1 MAGRSALELARLAL
15 AVALSRSAPQL
26 GSGGALSRRGAG
38 STLPTAAQPGS
49 AWRAARTQAANE
61 CVREGVSVPQIMQR
75 LRFRNSHTT
84 VVSRRMPSKVLEN
97 DAKEIETERLQLA
110 VTYQSRRGRAKR
122 AVLQR
127 WQFEPFVRVWLS
139 GALRASISIST
150 LSYLQRVNA
159 KDYLDKKQCQSMLM
173 LCFEDWWISPPP

>member
-1 MAGRSALELARLAL
+1 M
-15 AVALSRSAPQL
+15 
-26 GSGGALSRRGAG
+26 
-38 STLPTAAQPGS
+38 
-49 AWRAARTQAANE
+49 
-61 CVREGVSVPQIMQR
+61 REGVSVPQIMQR

-84 VVSRRMPSKVLEN
+84 VVSRRMPIKVLEN

-150 LSYLQRVNA
+150 LIGLLAACKREGLLGQEGLPEHDDALLRRLVDRA
-159 KDYLDKKQCQSMLM
+159 TALPAAPTAR
-173 LCFEDWWISPPP
+173 ERARARERE